1 VFWTPLAA
9 RYHIENA
16 FGLPYIGV
24 HALCLYAGLGVFALT
39 SYPTYW
45 WIWKENSSGRNDRI
59 EKALTNA
66 TMLAVFGCAL
76 KLFSFFNSN
85 DNGIF
90 LFYALGQVIV
100 SISIS
105 IIFNL
110 GILANKYMHRDV
122 YGMIDTFGAS
132 IIGLTIATILVHA
145 VFLDSD
151 KFFTKVQR
159 VQTKNFY
166 IMVG

>member
-1 VFWTPLAA
+1 MWFVFWTPLAA

-45 WIWKENSSGRNDRI
+45 WIWGKSPIGRNDRI

-66 TMLAVFGCAL
+66 TILAVFGCGL
-76 KLFSFFNSN
+76 KLFSFFNNN

-90 LFYALGQVIV
+90 LFYA
-100 SISIS
+100 
-105 IIFNL
+105 
-110 GILANKYMHRDV
+110 
-122 YGMIDTFGAS
+122 FG
-132 IIGLTIATILVHA
+132 
-145 VFLDSD
+145 
-151 KFFTKVQR
+151 
-159 VQTKNFY
+159 
-166 IMVG
+166 